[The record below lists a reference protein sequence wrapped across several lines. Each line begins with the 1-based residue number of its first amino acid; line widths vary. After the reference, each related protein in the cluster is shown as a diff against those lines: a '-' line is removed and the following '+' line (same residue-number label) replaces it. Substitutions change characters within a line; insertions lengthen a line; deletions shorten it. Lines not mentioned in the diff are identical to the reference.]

1 MKGSDSGLMVKGQFL
16 WGGCKAYV
24 LRSRLQIWGRG
35 SRIKNLRYI
44 LDSIYDLVLGLG
56 VFGLVR
62 QVKVHTHRVKVH
74 THRFKVHTH
83 RVKVHTHRVKVHT
96 HRAKGI
102 WVSVQG

>member
-35 SRIKNLRYI
+35 PRIKNLRCILYI
-44 LDSIYDLVLGLG
+44 IYDLVLGLG
-56 VFGLVR
+56 LFGLVR
-62 QVKVHTHRVKVH
+62 RV
-74 THRFKVHTH
+74 KVHTH

-96 HRAKGI
+96 HRVKVHTHRVKGCRFI
-102 WVSVQG
+102 GSRVADS